1 MVMAP
6 IPSEPTDA
14 LKRAVEILGGQ
25 SAMARLLGLAQTSVW
40 AWVRK
45 GKLLPPEH
53 VLAVEEAT
61 GISRHDLRPDIY
73 PREHGSAG
81 AGDDRIEGVR
91 P

>member
-1 MVMAP
+1 MIMVP
-6 IPSEPTDA
+6 PSSEPADA

-40 AWVRK
+40 AWLRK

-73 PREHGSAG
+73 PREASAA